1 MEEAE
6 RLCDRTGIM
15 ASGSLRCIGP
25 PEELKIRLGK
35 GFRLNVSCP
44 RRCVE
49 QVRLFIEQQYPDAI
63 LDHSL
68 AGSVIFWLPR
78 NVSIASVCFLCSFF
92 WVKLELGV
100 CRFLKP
106 WKR

>member
-15 ASGSLRCIGP
+15 ASGSLKCVGP

-35 GFRLNVSCP
+35 GFRLNISCP
-44 RRCVE
+44 RRRVK
-49 QVRLFIEQQYPDAI
+49 QVLSFIEQQYADAF

-68 AGSVIFWLPR
+68 AGSVVFWLPR
-78 NVSIASVCFLCSFF
+78 NVSIASVGCFAESFF
-92 WVKLELGV
+92 VQVSQVYLG
-100 CRFLKP
+100 L
-106 WKR
+106 